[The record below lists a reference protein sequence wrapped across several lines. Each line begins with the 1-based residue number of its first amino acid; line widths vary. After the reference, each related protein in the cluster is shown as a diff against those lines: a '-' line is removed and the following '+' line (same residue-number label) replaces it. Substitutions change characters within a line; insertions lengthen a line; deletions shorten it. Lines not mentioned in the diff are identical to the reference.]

1 MFRKTSALLASLT
14 LAALPAITLAA
25 DEHAAAAGEHA
36 AHETQG
42 AIANVKQGL
51 YTGVTAL
58 VVFMIVFT
66 VLAVKVW
73 PAITKGLDDRARK
86 IKDEIESAEMARKQ
100 AKDALEQYQSSLAQ
114 ARVEAQKEID
124 KARSQATA
132 IAAELKAKADVELGQ
147 MREKAMRDIENAR
160 RAAVAEIYV
169 ESANLAAIMAG
180 KILKREVNAGDRQ
193 RLVEESVRQLEG
205 ARN

>member
-14 LAALPAITLAA
+14 LATLPAVTLAA
-25 DEHAAAAGEHA
+25 DEHAAG
-36 AHETQG
+36 AHGETQG
-42 AIANVKQGL
+42 AIATMKQGL
-51 YTGVTAL
+51 YTGITAL

-73 PAITKGLDDRARK
+73 PAITKGLDERARK

-124 KARSQATA
+124 KARAQATA
-132 IAAELKAKADVELGQ
+132 IAAELKAKADAELGQ